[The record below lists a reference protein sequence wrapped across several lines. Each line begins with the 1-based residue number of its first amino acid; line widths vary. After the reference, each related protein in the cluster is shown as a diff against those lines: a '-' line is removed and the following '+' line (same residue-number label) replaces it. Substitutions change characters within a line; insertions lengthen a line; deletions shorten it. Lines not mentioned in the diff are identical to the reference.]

1 LIVRKP
7 KLNPER
13 EQRILMD
20 IIVDAYDE
28 TERAMGWYCY
38 LEEQLGTEF
47 EARVRSEYP
56 TSPLKLGETV
66 SVLAMAP
73 DDICQSDMFVW
84 IRWSDRKLA
93 VPLSQLTPLVDDK
106 SLASAV
112 ADWHYWVERGYRF

>member
-1 LIVRKP
+1 MRKP

-20 IIVDAYDE
+20 IVVDAYDE

-38 LEEQLGTEF
+38 LEEELGTGF
-47 EARVRSEYP
+47 EARVSSEYP

-66 SVLAMAP
+66 SVLGMAP
-73 DDICQSDMFVW
+73 DDICQSDMYVW
-84 IRWSDRKLA
+84 ILWSDRKLA

-106 SLASAV
+106 SVVCAV
-112 ADWHYWVERGYRF
+112 ADWHYWLARGYEF